1 VNFGLSD
8 EQELLQAEVRKFL
21 GDRCSIDTVRLLAE
35 TEHAHS
41 PELWKELAELGW
53 LGMIVPEQYGGSDL
67 GWVEL
72 AVLLIETGRSLLPAP
87 LVASTLV
94 AATLVDAASDEERER
109 WLPGLV
115 DGSTIG
121 SVAILEESE
130 SWTPTA
136 IGLRG
141 EPDRDGFVLT
151 GCKRFVSDPMTA
163 DLFLVPFRTGDGER
177 EITVAVVEAESD
189 GLSRKS
195 FPSMDR
201 TRRMGDVLFEGVRVP
216 ASQVLGPVGEG
227 WPVVARLIDRGA
239 VATAAEICGAAE
251 ALHRLSLEYAMDRKQ
266 FGRPIGAFQGI
277 KHPLAE
283 MYLEV
288 ESSKSLLYYAAW
300 VLTHRPDEVPRAASC
315 AKAYASEKF
324 VRIGVD
330 AIQIHGAVGYTD
342 DCPVHLYFKRA
353 KWARP
358 SYGDSNY
365 HFDRIVGL
373 RGL

>member
-1 VNFGLSD
+1 MNFGLSD
-8 EQELLQAEVRKFL
+8 EQELLQGEVRRFL
-21 GDRCSIDTVRLLAE
+21 DDRCTVDEVRRLVE

-53 LGMIVPEQYGGSDL
+53 LGMIVPEQYGGSGL

-72 AVLLIETGRSLLPAP
+72 AVLLMETGRCLLPAP
-87 LVASTLV
+87 LVPSTLL
-94 AATLVDAASDEERER
+94 AATLLDAGSEEQRER

-115 DGSTIG
+115 DSSTIG
-121 SVAILEESE
+121 SVAILEESDA
-130 SWTPTA
+130 WTPSA
-136 IGLRG
+136 IALRG
-141 EPDRDGFVLT
+141 APDGDGFALT
-151 GCKRFVSDPMTA
+151 GTKHFVSDPMIA
-163 DLFLVPFRTGDGER
+163 DLFLVPFRTGDGESDV
-177 EITVAVVEAESD
+177 TLAVVPAESD
-189 GLSRKS
+189 GLSRKG
-195 FPSMDR
+195 FPTMDR
-201 TRRMGDVLFEGVRVP
+201 TRRMGDVVFEGVRVP
-216 ASQVLGPVGEG
+216 ASQVLGGAGEG
-227 WPVVARLIDRGA
+227 WPTVARLIDRGA

-251 ALHRLSLEYAMDRKQ
+251 ALHGLSVQYAMDRKQ
-266 FGRPIGAFQGI
+266 FGRPIGAFQGV

-300 VLTHRPDEVPRAASC
+300 VLTHQPDEVPRATSR

-324 VRIGVD
+324 VRIGTD

-353 KWARP
+353 QWARP
-358 SYGDSNY
+358 SYGDVNFHY
-365 HFDRIVGL
+365 DRLVSL

>member
-1 VNFGLSD
+1 
-8 EQELLQAEVRKFL
+8 
-21 GDRCSIDTVRLLAE
+21 
-35 TEHAHS
+35 
-41 PELWKELAELGW
+41 
-53 LGMIVPEQYGGSDL
+53 
-67 GWVEL
+67 
-72 AVLLIETGRSLLPAP
+72 
-87 LVASTLV
+87 
-94 AATLVDAASDEERER
+94 
-109 WLPGLV
+109 
-115 DGSTIG
+115 
-121 SVAILEESE
+121 
-130 SWTPTA
+130 
-136 IGLRG
+136 
-141 EPDRDGFVLT
+141 
-151 GCKRFVSDPMTA
+151 
-163 DLFLVPFRTGDGER
+163 
-177 EITVAVVEAESD
+177 
-189 GLSRKS
+189 
-195 FPSMDR
+195 
-201 TRRMGDVLFEGVRVP
+201 
-216 ASQVLGPVGEG
+216 
-227 WPVVARLIDRGA
+227 
-239 VATAAEICGAAE
+239 ICGAAE

-300 VLTHRPDEVPRAASC
+300 VLTHRPDEVPRAASR